1 MAQKTGKCTVMVK
14 SESCKGCSLCIE
26 FCKSGKLVLS
36 DKLNK
41 MGYRYAEPVEDTA
54 CTGCMICTSICPD
67 LVIEVY
73 DE

>member
-1 MAQKTGKCTVMVK
+1 MTQKVNKYSVIVK
-14 SESCKGCSLCIE
+14 SEACKGCGLCIE
-26 FCKSGKLVLS
+26 FCKSEKLAFS

-41 MGYRYAEPVEDTA
+41 MGYLYAEAAEDKK
-54 CTGCMICTSICPD
+54 CSGCMICTSICPD

>member
-1 MAQKTGKCTVMVK
+1 MTQKVGKYIVK
-14 SESCKGCSLCIE
+14 LNSELCKGCGLCVE
-26 FCKSGKLVLS
+26 FCKSEKLVFS
-36 DKLNK
+36 EKLNK
-41 MGYRYAEPVEDTA
+41 MGYLYAEPFEDKK